1 MQNGDSLTQQAKI
14 QENIFKSFIVFMQS
28 QEKPRQHEPCEPQF
42 LEAEMWKYKQVTY
55 SRTKKA
61 QLNISRKI
69 CYQTDIK
76 RFRWD

>member
-1 MQNGDSLTQQAKI
+1 
-14 QENIFKSFIVFMQS
+14 MQS
-28 QEKPRQHEPCEPQF
+28 QVDEEKPRQHEPCEPQF

-76 RFRWD
+76 

>member
-1 MQNGDSLTQQAKI
+1 
-14 QENIFKSFIVFMQS
+14 MQS
-28 QEKPRQHEPCEPQF
+28 QVDEEKPRKHEPCEPQF